1 MVRWD
6 MAALPLKCRSRWVEG
21 GDLRGCHYLRHDG
34 SGQYQ
39 AQQQDVFSG
48 QHRQQQDGPERH
60 LLPGGLETGLSPGI
74 R

>member
-1 MVRWD
+1 MVRCD
-6 MAALPLKCRSRWVEG
+6 MVALSSKCRSRWVEG
-21 GDLRGCHYLRHDG
+21 GDLRGCHDLRHDG
-34 SGQYQ
+34 PGQYQ

-60 LLPGGLETGLSPGI
+60 LLPGGLETGLSLGI